1 MTPKNTSNPTRIVLP
16 IPLKEGTI
24 TLGPIETNIVARL
37 TYEKK
42 TIVTVEDLDWL
53 FNLSPENRKQVVF
66 RLKKKK
72 IFTPIKR
79 GAYAFSPLEAGP
91 EGTGVDELLIPPL
104 FFPKKNYYIGYSTM
118 FNYFGLTEQLF
129 QTVYVLNTTIRMER
143 VICGISYKFIRIP
156 ENRMYGLETIKVK
169 DADVNISSKERTLVD
184 LLYFNKPVGG
194 IIAAVEIFTE
204 IVKNKQCDIKK
215 LIEYAAYFPN
225 ITTRK
230 RIGLILE
237 GVGVPDIILKPIM
250 KSVKKTA
257 VSSLGGSRKGKL
269 NKKWRVIV
277 NDS

>member
-1 MTPKNTSNPTRIVLP
+1 MTPNNTS
-16 IPLKEGTI
+16 K
-24 TLGPIETNIVARL
+24 TLGPIETNMVARL

-42 TIVTVEDLDWL
+42 TIVTVKELDRL
-53 FNLSPENRKQVVF
+53 FNLSPEDRKQVVF

-129 QTVYVLNTTIRMER
+129 QTVYVLNTSMRMER
-143 VICGISYKFIRIP
+143 IICGISYRFIRIP
-156 ENRMYGLETIKVK
+156 KNRMYGLETTKVK
-169 DADVNISSKERTLVD
+169 DVDINISSKERTLID

-194 IIAAVEIFTE
+194 IGSAVGIFSQVIKE
-204 IVKNKQCDIKK
+204 QKCDIKK
-215 LIEYAAYFPN
+215 LVGYAARFPN

-230 RIGLILE
+230 RIGIILE
-237 GVGVPDIILKPIM
+237 RLGIPDATLRPLV
-250 KSVKKTA
+250 KSVKGTA
-257 VSSLGGSRKGKL
+257 ISSLNGTRKGKL
-269 NKKWRVIV
+269 IKKWKAIV
-277 NDS
+277 NDSQQ